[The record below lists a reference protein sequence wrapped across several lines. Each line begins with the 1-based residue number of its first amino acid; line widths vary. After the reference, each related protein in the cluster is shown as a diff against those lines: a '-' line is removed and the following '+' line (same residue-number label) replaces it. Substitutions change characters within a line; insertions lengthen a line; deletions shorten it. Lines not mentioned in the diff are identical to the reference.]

1 MENSFKT
8 LSYQKVWFV
17 FFNPFIKK
25 QKQTETTTKLLR
37 QSEATSLWNINTK
50 KKKKED
56 TLATIRVIVLKI
68 Q

>member
-8 LSYQKVWFV
+8 FSYQKVWFV

-25 QKQTETTTKLLR
+25 QQQQQQTDFAKAKN
-37 QSEATSLWNINTK
+37 SSLEYKYQK
-50 KKKKED
+50 KKKKKD